1 MSKNMDDE
9 VSDLLG
15 NGYLGMPPVLSPAL
29 PPLPS
34 SDFPDDDD
42 EVLDDDEVFD
52 DDEVSDDIQGLL
64 PPVLSSIV
72 TTLRLP
78 SPEEQDQI
86 IFSTT
91 YQPEKRLALLSSISK
106 DLMQETFEAD
116 VIKDSHIQPSVD
128 NEHLDNFKK
137 ACGHNTSAQDKSTQ
151 DKSKA
156 WDKPFD
162 DMEELLEKSG
172 RKYQVFANLLKGS
185 TSKGT
190 ISATQILNPEQY
202 EYVGYDTGPHG
213 STVFINGNLPEI
225 ICTVASMM
233 DTASADISTKTFWP
247 PLNGNPNVP
256 HTLIIEKSV
265 CERLGLP
272 KGSEITIVTTKT
284 QGGNSHYDYTFKSDM
299 FQINATLTSPD
310 VENNSEVL
318 KKYLVGNKKKNKE
331 INSEDTPQDDR
342 NKYLLFK
349 ELSDIL
355 TILIFFI
362 FLMVDHEPKDGIV
375 LSVDKIVLLRCMFFN
390 LACLCTG
397 IRKKV
402 RSGHAT
408 YYYYS
413 INTLPFK
420 PEQVKEQILLNIEQ
434 LYDNILGHNLIN
446 MFYLSKLQELLS
458 QYVNS
463 TKFPQFPEPKK
474 KLLGYY
480 YILVKKS
487 SVTKVTKKKPTLNK
501 KIFDEIIDLLEN
513 GSELSTGDADF
524 FETRLSHYTTGCY
537 RDLAG
542 ESIELNREQ
551 TIEIIEQILRN
562 IQKVI
567 DSITTNCIKM
577 IRIYQYWFNVIKDA
591 TDTIIPTKSGPS
603 KNPSSKKDIAHA
615 IDKAIQDA
623 IQDSIKL
630 KRALKIENIIKIITE
645 LLMESPSVSE
655 DTTALWPDPD
665 LSDEQTKINSLMNN
679 PNPVPEEDNAKQ
691 LIKQIEYINEQSRL
705 ADLLRN
711 FKCKQEVTVVDKT
724 ILMLNN
730 PKNLLNY
737 HGKPYKINSYMPTE
751 IGENTLINIES
762 ILSNDEDA
770 VDVDAAMLGGAPKKK
785 AVMAE
790 KAEKAERSALKR
802 SAIALGN
809 IPNKRLAIESEPIES
824 EPIEP
829 EPIESE
835 PYSFAVDPMCVI
847 LCSAAIKCY
856 EYGSNINIT
865 AENESEKLEK
875 LMKIFYDV
883 LAEKVTEEELY
894 KLAKDLINN
903 YELSEEEINII
914 GSKYESM
921 INYESMIDSN
931 FYEEDDTGI
940 QVDDELESGRAESG
954 LMELVNPVGRES
966 NNSNSEVDNDNTQD
980 AEYPTTDD
988 EDMGR
993 GLRRRYKKKRTFKKK
1008 RPIKKKRT
1016 FKKQRP
1022 NKKKQSKKKPP
1033 KRKD

>member
-1 MSKNMDDE
+1 MSENPDHMADLVMAPGPSPAPPPAPPPDF
-9 VSDLLG
+9 SDYDITGLLG
-15 NGYLGMPPVLSPAL
+15 TDANLPV
-29 PPLPS
+29 
-34 SDFPDDDD
+34 F
-42 EVLDDDEVFD
+42 
-52 DDEVSDDIQGLL
+52 SDDAT
-64 PPVLSSIV
+64 IV

-91 YQPEKRLALLSSISK
+91 YQQEKRLALLSSISK

-116 VIKDSHIQPSVD
+116 VIKDSHIKPRVE

-137 ACGHNTSAQDKSTQ
+137 ACGHNTSTQDKSTQ

-156 WDKPFD
+156 WDKPFN

-190 ISATQILNPEQY
+190 IPATQILNPTQY
-202 EYVGYDTGPHG
+202 KYVGYDTGPHG
-213 STVFINGNLPEI
+213 STVFINGNLPKI

-256 HTLIIEKSV
+256 HTLIIETSV

-272 KGSEITIVTTKT
+272 IGSKITIVTKM
-284 QGGNSHYDYTFKSDM
+284 QGGKSHYDYTFESKM
-299 FQINATLTSPD
+299 FKDEESIHATLISPN
-310 VENNSEVL
+310 VENNSVDL
-318 KKYLVGNKKKNKE
+318 KKYLVGNKKKNIE
-331 INSEDTPQDDR
+331 INDEHTPQDDR

-362 FLMVDHEPKDGIV
+362 FLMVDHKPKDGIV

-397 IRKKV
+397 IRQNV
-402 RSGHAT
+402 LPGHAT

-413 INTLPFK
+413 INTLPFE
-420 PEQVKEQILLNIEQ
+420 PAQVKEQILLNIKQ

-446 MFYLSKLQELLS
+446 MFYLSKLHLLLS
-458 QYVNS
+458 EFASNP
-463 TKFPQFPEPKK
+463 TTTFPKPKK
-474 KLLGYY
+474 VLLGYY

-487 SVTKVTKKKPTLNK
+487 SVTKVTKKKPTPNK
-501 KIFDEIIDLLEN
+501 KILDYLLKN
-513 GSELSTGDADF
+513 GSELSTDDADF

-591 TDTIIPTKSGPS
+591 ANTIIPTKSGPS

-665 LSDEQTKINSLMNN
+665 LSDEQTKINSLMNKLY
-679 PNPVPEEDNAKQ
+679 PEAVSDDDKQ
-691 LIKQIEYINEQSRL
+691 LIKQIEYINKQSRV

-711 FKCKQEVTVVDKT
+711 FKCKQEVTVVDNTK
-724 ILMLNN
+724 LMLNN
-730 PKNLLNY
+730 AKKLLNSY
-737 HGKPYKINSYMPTE
+737 GEPPTYKINKYMPTE
-751 IGENTLINIES
+751 IGEDTLIDIGEDTLINIES
-762 ILSNDEDA
+762 ILSDDEDA
-770 VDVDAAMLGGAPKKK
+770 ANNEDAVTLGGAPKKK
-785 AVMAE
+785 E
-790 KAEKAERSALKR
+790 KAKSSALESSALERAASERAALKR
-802 SAIALGN
+802 PAIADDSIGKA
-809 IPNKRLAIESEPIES
+809 PRLT
-824 EPIEP
+824 IEP
-829 EPIESE
+829 E

-883 LAEKVTEEELY
+883 LAEKELY
-894 KLAKDLINN
+894 KLTKDLINN
-903 YELSEEEINII
+903 YDLSEEEINII

-931 FYEEDDTGI
+931 FYEQNDTGM
-940 QVDDELESGRAESG
+940 QVDDESEYSPAEFGPVRRDSKSPSKY
-954 LMELVNPVGRES
+954 ME
-966 NNSNSEVDNDNTQD
+966 DNDNTQD